1 MRLAA
6 QPSLPSALNR
16 ASGAHS
22 ITWRSLHATINPT
35 PRGGGNLPPA
45 NTFFACRPLGYP
57 RRHFLQRCCGAPV
70 PTVRY
75 STFCVASSTSTPAWV
90 CSSMTDMQWC
100 LAAVAWG
107 VWPSRSNVL
116 LTTAPALIS
125 ASTAAVCQFSPMTL
139 ISVVTRVHAG
149 LQQSADNGGVPELSG
164 VNRELKFVSLS
175 TGPLA
180 W

>member
-1 MRLAA
+1 MRQLIQLPGEGETSHPPTRFLPAGHSATRAA
-6 QPSLPSALNR
+6 TSCSAAVALLCPR
-16 ASGAHS
+16 YGTPPFASH
-22 ITWRSLHATINPT
+22 
-35 PRGGGNLPPA
+35 
-45 NTFFACRPLGYP
+45 P
-57 RRHFLQRCCGAPV
+57 RRQRPPGSAAP
-70 PTVRY
+70 
-75 STFCVASSTSTPAWV
+75 
-90 CSSMTDMQWC
+90 DMQWC